1 MKNEKVGEFEF
12 WADLGEGKG
21 WGVGLKKICN
31 QPIFYRNG
39 LDRI

>member
-21 WGVGLKKICN
+21 WGEGLKKN
-31 QPIFYRNG
+31 
-39 LDRI
+39 L